1 MRALD
6 VLRALKS
13 VMPGEAGYPR
23 LRRAKASVPKSWIPA
38 RRRGHDGVE
47 AVRDR
52 KGGFTLVELL
62 VVLVILGLV
71 MGLVGPRVLG
81 YLSSS
86 RERAARLQLQSFSAA
101 LDLYF
106 LDMGRYPT
114 TSEGLNALVKAPAG
128 QDKWAGPYVQQG
140 AIPMDPW
147 GKPYEYRT
155 PGRTK
160 AYSITSLGSDGRR
173 GGENDAADIIS
184 D

>member
-6 VLRALKS
+6 VLKS
-13 VMPGEAGYPR
+13 SKPIMPEEVR
-23 LRRAKASVPKSWIPA
+23 
-38 RRRGHDGVE
+38 HDGK
-47 AVRDR
+47 AKPRDAH
-52 KGGFTLVELL
+52 GGFTLVELL

-160 AYSITSLGSDGRR
+160 AYAITSLGSDGRR
-173 GGENDAADIIS
+173 GGENDAADIIN